1 MNYYCYCKTYIYFR
15 SPFSLHGWGLR
26 EAFRMPAFLNK
37 ESALALDD
45 MVLGWPASGAWDEMG
60 TTGIGNSGDSP

>member
-1 MNYYCYCKTYIYFR
+1 
-15 SPFSLHGWGLR
+15 
-26 EAFRMPAFLNK
+26 MPAFLNK